1 MMIITRSKMSQFHY
15 NDWIRYFKKNNEH
28 RLNIDFSKE
37 SVLMPEDR
45 ILIQP
50 SIRAFQRG
58 EASEG
63 RNLMRLAEIFAVKT
77 GEKDYK
83 EAVRWFIKEENGHSS
98 YLKKFMDY
106 YRIRPSTKS
115 HLDYIFR
122 AFRKLGSLKC
132 EVTVL
137 TAAEII
143 ALTYYDALSKSIDSP
158 ALKSICRQMLHDELP
173 HIIFQSY
180 TLSHFPVRLRD
191 KIFRIVLMGC
201 TAVSVWAAFH
211 EVYRAGGYNFR
222 KYMWGNFNYLK
233 QSIELSQKSQWKEA

>member
-37 SVLMPEDR
+37 SILMPEDR

-98 YLKKFMDY
+98 YLKNLWIIIGFV
-106 YRIRPSTKS
+106 
-115 HLDYIFR
+115 HQQ
-122 AFRKLGSLKC
+122 SL
-132 EVTVL
+132 
-137 TAAEII
+137 IW
-143 ALTYYDALSKSIDSP
+143 
-158 ALKSICRQMLHDELP
+158 
-173 HIIFQSY
+173 IIFS
-180 TLSHFPVRLRD
+180 
-191 KIFRIVLMGC
+191 
-201 TAVSVWAAFH
+201 
-211 EVYRAGGYNFR
+211 
-222 KYMWGNFNYLK
+222 
-233 QSIELSQKSQWKEA
+233 ELSGNWEV